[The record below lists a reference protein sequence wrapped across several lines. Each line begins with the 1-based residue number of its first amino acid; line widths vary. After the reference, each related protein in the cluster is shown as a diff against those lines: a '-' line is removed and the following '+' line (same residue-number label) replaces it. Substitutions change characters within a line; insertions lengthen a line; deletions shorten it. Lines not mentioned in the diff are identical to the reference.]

1 MFMDQP
7 FHPTLKNHGLTG
19 KLRGLRAISAGYDL
33 RVVYEEEGGH
43 ATVLLLN
50 TGSHVMRCIKS
61 DFRNRYQAIK
71 FAHPQSYGDRHK
83 NLTSKSS
90 INTSLHLTTSEV

>member
-1 MFMDQP
+1 VTLRTTNRFDKAFVRLSVRDQHRVEAALSIFMDQP

-50 TGSHVMRCIKS
+50 TGSH
-61 DFRNRYQAIK
+61 D
-71 FAHPQSYGDRHK
+71 
-83 NLTSKSS
+83 
-90 INTSLHLTTSEV
+90 EVY

>member
-1 MFMDQP
+1 MDQP
-7 FHPTLKNHGLTG
+7 FHPALKNHGLTG

-50 TGSHVMRCIKS
+50 TGTHNKV
-61 DFRNRYQAIK
+61 Y
-71 FAHPQSYGDRHK
+71 
-83 NLTSKSS
+83 
-90 INTSLHLTTSEV
+90 

>member
-1 MFMDQP
+1 MDQP
-7 FHPTLKNHGLTG
+7 FPPTLKNHGLTG

-50 TGSHVMRCIKS
+50 TGSH
-61 DFRNRYQAIK
+61 D
-71 FAHPQSYGDRHK
+71 
-83 NLTSKSS
+83 
-90 INTSLHLTTSEV
+90 EVY

>member
-1 MFMDQP
+1 VTLQTTNRFDKAFARLSVRDQHRVEVALTLFMDQP

-33 RVVYEEEGGH
+33 RVVYEVEGGH

-50 TGSHVMRCIKS
+50 TGSH
-61 DFRNRYQAIK
+61 D
-71 FAHPQSYGDRHK
+71 
-83 NLTSKSS
+83 
-90 INTSLHLTTSEV
+90 EVY